1 MAESDSSGPVESG
14 PRGNSGRRVRV
25 AETDLA
31 ILTAFCRP
39 YLDDNPQ
46 FAVPAP
52 NNEILEELSRNG
64 IYLDLD
70 TLRGHLRNLYAKFGV
85 EDGLNPTQKRARLAE
100 LVYKDGV
107 IAGWEPREE
116 ASEIRPRSLAT
127 PVAPSLTS
135 PPNARILAGAPGAQ
149 RASKSRQLLHDHV
162 WVAVGL
168 TGLLLVGA
176 IVVLFNLGGP
186 ERQAA
191 RVAPPEN
198 PGPNVGPP
206 PAKCA
211 NNLAPGHP
219 YKRPTGH
226 IAARNGIL
234 SCDSAPFDKVYIRL
248 QRLPG
253 GETLTRRYLPGF
265 VFTPFKEWNYRDT
278 VQWPCRGVGT
288 YSYRVEMRGYG
299 GSPSYMHKIGPTRRI
314 SC

>member
-1 MAESDSSGPVESG
+1 MAESDSSGPDESEPRGRSG
-14 PRGNSGRRVRV
+14 PHVRV
-25 AETDLA
+25 AQTDLA

-39 YLDDNPQ
+39 YLDGDPQ

-85 EDGLNPTQKRARLAE
+85 EDGLNPAQKRAQLAE
-100 LVYKDGV
+100 LVYKNGV

-116 ASEIRPRSLAT
+116 MSEIRPQPLAT
-127 PVAPSLTS
+127 PAAVSLTS
-135 PPNARILAGAPGAQ
+135 SRHARIWAGSPGAQ
-149 RASKSRQLLHDHV
+149 RAGRLRQLVHDHV

-168 TGLLLVGA
+168 TGLLVGA
-176 IVVLFNLGGP
+176 VLVLFNLGGS
-186 ERQAA
+186 ERQAP
-191 RVAPPEN
+191 R
-198 PGPNVGPP
+198 VGPP
-206 PAKCA
+206 EDPVDNADPRPGKCA

-219 YKRPTGH
+219 YKRPTGY
-226 IAARNGIL
+226 IVARNGIL

-265 VFTPFKEWNYRDT
+265 VLAPFKKWNYRDT

-288 YSYRVEMRGYG
+288 YSYRVDMRGYG
-299 GSPSYMHKIGPTRRI
+299 GSPSYMHKIGPTKRI